1 MKRELDIVIISDVHL
16 GTYGCHAREL
26 HNYLQ
31 SIKVDTLILNGDFVD
46 IWQFRKRYFPTE
58 HMEVIQRIL
67 KMAAKGTKVY
77 YITGNHDDALRRYS
91 DFSSGNIH
99 LRDKLIL
106 KLKGKTYWIFHGDIF
121 DVFIKYSP
129 LLAKLGGKGYDWLI
143 RLNRLI
149 NKLRVAMGMSRMSF
163 AKKIKYRV
171 KEAVKFITD
180 FEDTAIKLAAGE
192 GYDYVIC
199 GHIHRPQMRAE
210 TIEDKR
216 VTYLNSGDWVENLT
230 ALEYQWG
237 RWTIYE
243 YDEMDY
249 QPVSPRLVV
258 KELGAGGEAD
268 IRPLPTP
275 DEMLQHILH
284 RSGSRSDESVG

>member
-26 HNYLQ
+26 HNYLK
-31 SIKVDTLILNGDFVD
+31 SIKVDTLILNGDFID

-58 HMEVIQRIL
+58 HMEVLQRIL

-121 DVFIKYSP
+121 DVLIKYSP
-129 LLAKLGGKGYDWLI
+129 LVAKLGGKGYDWLI
-143 RLNRLI
+143 WLNRFI
-149 NKLRVAMGMSRMSF
+149 NKLRLALGMSRMSF
-163 AKKIKYRV
+163 AKKVKYRV
-171 KEAVKFITD
+171 KEAVKFIGD
-180 FEDTAIKLAAGE
+180 FEDTAIKLAADE

-199 GHIHRPQMRAE
+199 GHIHRPQMRSE
-210 TIEDKR
+210 VIRDQR
-216 VTYLNSGDWVENLT
+216 VTYLNSGDWVESLT

-237 RWTIYE
+237 RWSIYE

-249 QPVSPRLVV
+249 QPVSPRLRVREV
-258 KELGAGGEAD
+258 QESEQAD
-268 IRPLPTP
+268 VRPRPTP
-275 DEMLQHILH
+275 NEMLQQILH
-284 RSGSRSDESVG
+284 RPGSQPEELQH